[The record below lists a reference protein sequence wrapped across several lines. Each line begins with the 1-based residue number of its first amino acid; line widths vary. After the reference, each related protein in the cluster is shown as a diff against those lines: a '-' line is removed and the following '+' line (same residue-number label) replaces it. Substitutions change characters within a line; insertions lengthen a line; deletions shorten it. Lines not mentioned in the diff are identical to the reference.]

1 MKKPKGKKVYSVMKR
16 REARNFYLYTAP
28 WLIGFFVLT
37 LYPIV
42 YSFYL
47 MFTDMN
53 LTGVGK
59 FIGLENLKYAFT
71 DDPLFIKAFINT
83 LKYVVM
89 FVPSSIILAFFVAL
103 LLSKKVKG
111 LGFFRTAFYIP
122 YITSGVAV
130 TILWGWIYQKDYG
143 IINYVLSLFGIK
155 GVNWLGDKN
164 IAMIS
169 IVILSLWT
177 IGNNII
183 IMLAGIQDIPQSYY
197 ESAQIDGAGA
207 IRQIFSITLPLCTP
221 TIYFNLIVTIIAAF
235 QVFQQ
240 PLILTN
246 GGPLNSTYTA
256 AIHMYNNGFLY
267 GKMGYA
273 SMMAWS
279 LFVVIMVITLVVI
292 STSKYWVLEEIYAN
306 KITKTSKTY
315 RKNYHIHD
323 SDCGS
328 YCLFVSFYMDDIH
341 FF

>member
-1 MKKPKGKKVYSVMKR
+1 MQHLLVHSATGRFYLRRRRRVKKPKGKKVYSAMKR

-155 GVNWLGDKN
+155 DVNWLGDKN

-292 STSKYWVLEEIYAN
+292 STSKYWV
-306 KITKTSKTY
+306 
-315 RKNYHIHD
+315 
-323 SDCGS
+323 
-328 YCLFVSFYMDDIH
+328 FYDD
-341 FF
+341 

>member
-1 MKKPKGKKVYSVMKR
+1 MKR

-292 STSKYWVLEEIYAN
+292 STSKYWV
-306 KITKTSKTY
+306 
-315 RKNYHIHD
+315 
-323 SDCGS
+323 
-328 YCLFVSFYMDDIH
+328 FYDY
-341 FF
+341 

>member
-1 MKKPKGKKVYSVMKR
+1 MKKPKGKKVYSAMKR

-42 YSFYL
+42 YS
-47 MFTDMN
+47 
-53 LTGVGK
+53 
-59 FIGLENLKYAFT
+59 
-71 DDPLFIKAFINT
+71 
-83 LKYVVM
+83 
-89 FVPSSIILAFFVAL
+89 FFVAL

-207 IRQIFSITLPLCTP
+207 IRQIFSLPLCTP

-292 STSKYWVLEEIYAN
+292 STSKYWV
-306 KITKTSKTY
+306 
-315 RKNYHIHD
+315 
-323 SDCGS
+323 
-328 YCLFVSFYMDDIH
+328 FYDD
-341 FF
+341 

>member
-1 MKKPKGKKVYSVMKR
+1 MKR

-59 FIGLENLKYAFT
+59 FIGLESLKYAFT

-292 STSKYWVLEEIYAN
+292 STSKYWV
-306 KITKTSKTY
+306 
-315 RKNYHIHD
+315 
-323 SDCGS
+323 
-328 YCLFVSFYMDDIH
+328 FYDD
-341 FF
+341 

>member
-1 MKKPKGKKVYSVMKR
+1 MKR

-207 IRQIFSITLPLCTP
+207 IRQIFSIPLPLCTP

-292 STSKYWVLEEIYAN
+292 STSKYWV
-306 KITKTSKTY
+306 
-315 RKNYHIHD
+315 
-323 SDCGS
+323 
-328 YCLFVSFYMDDIH
+328 FYDD
-341 FF
+341 

>member
-1 MKKPKGKKVYSVMKR
+1 MKR
-16 REARNFYLYTAP
+16 REARNFYLYAAP

-292 STSKYWVLEEIYAN
+292 STSKYWV
-306 KITKTSKTY
+306 
-315 RKNYHIHD
+315 
-323 SDCGS
+323 
-328 YCLFVSFYMDDIH
+328 FYDD
-341 FF
+341 

>member
-1 MKKPKGKKVYSVMKR
+1 MKR

-47 MFTDMN
+47 MFTDIN

-292 STSKYWVLEEIYAN
+292 STSKYWV
-306 KITKTSKTY
+306 
-315 RKNYHIHD
+315 
-323 SDCGS
+323 
-328 YCLFVSFYMDDIH
+328 FYDD
-341 FF
+341 

>member
-1 MKKPKGKKVYSVMKR
+1 MKR

-273 SMMAWS
+273 SMMAYFLQCQS
-279 LFVVIMVITLVVI
+279 HALPRPAGT
-292 STSKYWVLEEIYAN
+292 
-306 KITKTSKTY
+306 
-315 RKNYHIHD
+315 
-323 SDCGS
+323 
-328 YCLFVSFYMDDIH
+328 
-341 FF
+341 

>member
-1 MKKPKGKKVYSVMKR
+1 MKR

-103 LLSKKVKG
+103 LLSKKEKG

-292 STSKYWVLEEIYAN
+292 STSKYWV
-306 KITKTSKTY
+306 
-315 RKNYHIHD
+315 
-323 SDCGS
+323 
-328 YCLFVSFYMDDIH
+328 FYDD
-341 FF
+341 

>member
-1 MKKPKGKKVYSVMKR
+1 MKR

-59 FIGLENLKYAFT
+59 FIGLENMKYAFT

-292 STSKYWVLEEIYAN
+292 STSKYWV
-306 KITKTSKTY
+306 
-315 RKNYHIHD
+315 
-323 SDCGS
+323 
-328 YCLFVSFYMDDIH
+328 FYDD
-341 FF
+341 

>member
-1 MKKPKGKKVYSVMKR
+1 MKR

-267 GKMGYA
+267 GKMGYS

-292 STSKYWVLEEIYAN
+292 STSKYWV
-306 KITKTSKTY
+306 
-315 RKNYHIHD
+315 
-323 SDCGS
+323 
-328 YCLFVSFYMDDIH
+328 FYDD
-341 FF
+341 

>member
-1 MKKPKGKKVYSVMKR
+1 MKR

-89 FVPSSIILAFFVAL
+89 YVPSSIILAFFVAL

-292 STSKYWVLEEIYAN
+292 STSKYWV
-306 KITKTSKTY
+306 
-315 RKNYHIHD
+315 
-323 SDCGS
+323 
-328 YCLFVSFYMDDIH
+328 FYDD
-341 FF
+341 

>member
-1 MKKPKGKKVYSVMKR
+1 MKR

-246 GGPLNSTYTA
+246 GGTLNSTYTA

-292 STSKYWVLEEIYAN
+292 STSKYWV
-306 KITKTSKTY
+306 
-315 RKNYHIHD
+315 
-323 SDCGS
+323 
-328 YCLFVSFYMDDIH
+328 FYDD
-341 FF
+341 

>member
-1 MKKPKGKKVYSVMKR
+1 MKR

-273 SMMAWS
+273 SMMAWI

-292 STSKYWVLEEIYAN
+292 STSKYWV
-306 KITKTSKTY
+306 
-315 RKNYHIHD
+315 
-323 SDCGS
+323 
-328 YCLFVSFYMDDIH
+328 FYDD
-341 FF
+341 

>member
-292 STSKYWVLEEIYAN
+292 STSKYWV
-306 KITKTSKTY
+306 
-315 RKNYHIHD
+315 
-323 SDCGS
+323 
-328 YCLFVSFYMDDIH
+328 FYDD
-341 FF
+341 

>member
-1 MKKPKGKKVYSVMKR
+1 MKR
-16 REARNFYLYTAP
+16 REARNFDLYTAP

-292 STSKYWVLEEIYAN
+292 STSKYWV
-306 KITKTSKTY
+306 
-315 RKNYHIHD
+315 
-323 SDCGS
+323 
-328 YCLFVSFYMDDIH
+328 FYDD
-341 FF
+341 

>member
-1 MKKPKGKKVYSVMKR
+1 MKR

-183 IMLAGIQDIPQSYY
+183 IMLAGIQDIPRSYY

-292 STSKYWVLEEIYAN
+292 STSKYWV
-306 KITKTSKTY
+306 
-315 RKNYHIHD
+315 
-323 SDCGS
+323 
-328 YCLFVSFYMDDIH
+328 FYDD
-341 FF
+341 

>member
-1 MKKPKGKKVYSVMKR
+1 MGILRKPGKQKKYTTMKK
-16 REARNFYLYTAP
+16 REARNFYIYTAP
-28 WLIGFFVLT
+28 WLIGFLVLT
-37 LYPIV
+37 LYPIL

-47 MFTDMN
+47 MFTNMN
-53 LTGVGK
+53 LTGIGEFVG
-59 FIGLENLKYAFT
+59 LDNWKYAFT
-71 DDPLFIKAFINT
+71 DDTLFRRAFLNT
-83 LKYVVM
+83 LKYVFM
-89 FVPSSIILAFFVAL
+89 FVPCSIILAFFVAL

-130 TILWGWIYQKDYG
+130 TILWGWIFQKDFG
-143 IINYVLSLFGIK
+143 IINYILSLVGIK
-155 GVNWLGDKN
+155 GPNWLGDKN
-164 IAMIS
+164 VAMIS

-197 ESAQIDGAGA
+197 ESAQIDGAGSL
-207 IRQIFSITLPLCTP
+207 RQTFYITLPLCTP
-221 TIYFNLIVTIIAAF
+221 TIYFNLIVTVIAAF

-256 AIHMYNNGFLY
+256 AMHLYNNGFLY

-279 LFVVIMVITLVVI
+279 MFAVIMLITIVVV
-292 STSKYWVLEEIYAN
+292 STSKFWV
-306 KITKTSKTY
+306 
-315 RKNYHIHD
+315 
-323 SDCGS
+323 
-328 YCLFVSFYMDDIH
+328 FYDD
-341 FF
+341 

>member
-1 MKKPKGKKVYSVMKR
+1 MKR

-292 STSKYWVLEEIYAN
+292 STSKYWV
-306 KITKTSKTY
+306 
-315 RKNYHIHD
+315 
-323 SDCGS
+323 
-328 YCLFVSFYMDDIH
+328 FYYDW
-341 FF
+341 

>member
-1 MKKPKGKKVYSVMKR
+1 MKR

-155 GVNWLGDKN
+155 GANWLGDKN

-292 STSKYWVLEEIYAN
+292 STSKYWV
-306 KITKTSKTY
+306 
-315 RKNYHIHD
+315 
-323 SDCGS
+323 
-328 YCLFVSFYMDDIH
+328 FYDD
-341 FF
+341 

>member
-1 MKKPKGKKVYSVMKR
+1 MKR

-47 MFTDMN
+47 MFSDMN

-164 IAMIS
+164 ISMIS
-169 IVILSLWT
+169 ILILSLWT

-292 STSKYWVLEEIYAN
+292 STSKYWV
-306 KITKTSKTY
+306 
-315 RKNYHIHD
+315 
-323 SDCGS
+323 
-328 YCLFVSFYMDDIH
+328 FYDD
-341 FF
+341 

>member
-1 MKKPKGKKVYSVMKR
+1 MKR

-279 LFVVIMVITLVVI
+279 LFVVIMVITL
-292 STSKYWVLEEIYAN
+292 
-306 KITKTSKTY
+306 
-315 RKNYHIHD
+315 
-323 SDCGS
+323 
-328 YCLFVSFYMDDIH
+328 
-341 FF
+341 

>member
-1 MKKPKGKKVYSVMKR
+1 MKR

-292 STSKYWVLEEIYAN
+292 STSKYWVFYDCLLY
-306 KITKTSKTY
+306 TS
-315 RKNYHIHD
+315 D
-323 SDCGS
+323 AA
-328 YCLFVSFYMDDIH
+328 DD
-341 FF
+341 

>member
-1 MKKPKGKKVYSVMKR
+1 MKR

-177 IGNNII
+177 IGKNII
-183 IMLAGIQDIPQSYY
+183 IMLPGIQDIPQSYY

-292 STSKYWVLEEIYAN
+292 STSKYWV
-306 KITKTSKTY
+306 
-315 RKNYHIHD
+315 
-323 SDCGS
+323 
-328 YCLFVSFYMDDIH
+328 FYDD
-341 FF
+341 

>member
-1 MKKPKGKKVYSVMKR
+1 MKR

-103 LLSKKVKG
+103 LISKKVKG

-292 STSKYWVLEEIYAN
+292 STSKYWV
-306 KITKTSKTY
+306 
-315 RKNYHIHD
+315 
-323 SDCGS
+323 
-328 YCLFVSFYMDDIH
+328 FYDD
-341 FF
+341 

>member
-1 MKKPKGKKVYSVMKR
+1 MKR

-71 DDPLFIKAFINT
+71 DDPLLKAFINT
-83 LKYVVM
+83 LKFVVM

-292 STSKYWVLEEIYAN
+292 STSKYWV
-306 KITKTSKTY
+306 
-315 RKNYHIHD
+315 
-323 SDCGS
+323 
-328 YCLFVSFYMDDIH
+328 FYDD
-341 FF
+341 

>member
-1 MKKPKGKKVYSVMKR
+1 MKR

-273 SMMAWS
+273 SMMSWS

-292 STSKYWVLEEIYAN
+292 STSKYWV
-306 KITKTSKTY
+306 
-315 RKNYHIHD
+315 
-323 SDCGS
+323 
-328 YCLFVSFYMDDIH
+328 FYDD
-341 FF
+341 

>member
-1 MKKPKGKKVYSVMKR
+1 MKR

-292 STSKYWVLEEIYAN
+292 STSKY
-306 KITKTSKTY
+306 
-315 RKNYHIHD
+315 
-323 SDCGS
+323 
-328 YCLFVSFYMDDIH
+328 
-341 FF
+341 

>member
-1 MKKPKGKKVYSVMKR
+1 MKR

-155 GVNWLGDKN
+155 DVNWLGDKN

-197 ESAQIDGAGA
+197 ESVQIDGAGA

-292 STSKYWVLEEIYAN
+292 STSKYWV
-306 KITKTSKTY
+306 
-315 RKNYHIHD
+315 
-323 SDCGS
+323 
-328 YCLFVSFYMDDIH
+328 FYDD
-341 FF
+341 

>member
-1 MKKPKGKKVYSVMKR
+1 MKR

-155 GVNWLGDKN
+155 GVNWLEDKN

-292 STSKYWVLEEIYAN
+292 STSKYWV
-306 KITKTSKTY
+306 
-315 RKNYHIHD
+315 
-323 SDCGS
+323 
-328 YCLFVSFYMDDIH
+328 FYDD
-341 FF
+341 

>member
-1 MKKPKGKKVYSVMKR
+1 MKR

-221 TIYFNLIVTIIAAF
+221 TIYFNLIVTIIVAF

-292 STSKYWVLEEIYAN
+292 STSKYWV
-306 KITKTSKTY
+306 
-315 RKNYHIHD
+315 
-323 SDCGS
+323 
-328 YCLFVSFYMDDIH
+328 FYDD
-341 FF
+341 

>member
-1 MKKPKGKKVYSVMKR
+1 MKR

-246 GGPLNSTYTA
+246 GGSLNSTYTA

-292 STSKYWVLEEIYAN
+292 STSKYWV
-306 KITKTSKTY
+306 
-315 RKNYHIHD
+315 
-323 SDCGS
+323 
-328 YCLFVSFYMDDIH
+328 FYDD
-341 FF
+341 

>member
-1 MKKPKGKKVYSVMKR
+1 MKKPKGKKVYSAMKL

-292 STSKYWVLEEIYAN
+292 STSKYWV
-306 KITKTSKTY
+306 
-315 RKNYHIHD
+315 
-323 SDCGS
+323 
-328 YCLFVSFYMDDIH
+328 FYDD
-341 FF
+341 